1 MATRDTKKP
10 VDNVYNLFFK
20 LLIRQKKLGNWP
32 NTSAKLLKTPVN
44 RTRAKPLV
52 QLGDF
57 AFK

>member
-1 MATRDTKKP
+1 MASRDTKKP
-10 VDNVYNLFFK
+10 VNNVYTLFFK

-32 NTSAKLLKTPVN
+32 NTSAKLLKPLVN

-57 AFK
+57 AYK